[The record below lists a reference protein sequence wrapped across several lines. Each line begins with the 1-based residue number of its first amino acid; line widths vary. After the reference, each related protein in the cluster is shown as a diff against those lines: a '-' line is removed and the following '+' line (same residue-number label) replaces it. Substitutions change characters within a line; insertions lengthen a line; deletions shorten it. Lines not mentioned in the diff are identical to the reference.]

1 MQLKELQ
8 EEAWK
13 LELYAEL
20 EGLKRQLGALQGL
33 EADLDA
39 AEAILDATEPGSSPA
54 KALQPPQRRSG
65 AEASAGTGE
74 YAATAAGDSTGVL
87 DDDGGEE
94 YNVEEIT
101 EMQAKL
107 DEELAEMFAQLKV
120 SLREGPFKF
129 DVHARPF
136 TISFS
141 RLSARRLRP
150 HLPERSSWRPSS
162 RRSWRSRRP
171 MPSRPFQTGLLMA
184 LSRFP
189 LPIRPWG
196 ITQSHVY

>member
-94 YNVEEIT
+94 YLLEAELKALLEEQEADALEAISDRTADGTVE
-101 EMQAKL
+101 
-107 DEELAEMFAQLKV
+107 V
-120 SLREGPFKF
+120 SAA
-129 DVHARPF
+129 H
-136 TISFS
+136 
-141 RLSARRLRP
+141 
-150 HLPERSSWRPSS
+150 
-162 RRSWRSRRP
+162 
-171 MPSRPFQTGLLMA
+171 
-184 LSRFP
+184 
-189 LPIRPWG
+189 
-196 ITQSHVY
+196 